1 MGCFLQKVK
10 YNKILLGLIV
20 FGLISALLIGYERNR
35 IEQTSKTVEILM
47 EYEGLAKLARQS
59 GKPVDEVLLEFKDRG
74 VTSLAVYE
82 TTLQKLEASGLVTL
96 ALGSDLINAQRNN
109 SSSTEILSQF
119 AQKQEIAANNIYIL
133 FEYGEV
139 YEEVLEDLKLR
150 FGDQNV
156 QVFSGDKPIVSVYA
170 DFKDM
175 YKDSPYKQDLG
186 ILTSD
191 LREAARLGFMV
202 VARPTNYET
211 VNPEQINSF
220 FRRLDKSQVHV
231 SAILF
236 SGTQSLGA
244 MKNLPIT
251 AKNMLDRNMTLA
263 MAEHITQLQ
272 FAPMVGVTE
281 MAALLDYKI
290 ARLYVI
296 DKLEQ
301 SKITVEAATRRWA
314 LTDEERNVRINFIR
328 PFEKLN
334 TVESPL
340 EVNLKYVDD
349 IVKSVQKRD
358 LQIGKA
364 SLFETYFP
372 EKLLMIPIVFGVMAI
387 SVLYLSLLIKMQS
400 KTQIGL
406 TIILGT
412 LTSIMM
418 MLGSGLLIRQGLAF
432 ASAVI
437 FPAVVMDKM
446 LDIWEKKYSSARTS
460 ILALFMTATGQLTLA
475 VILSLV
481 GGLYLGGILT
491 DSRFMLELDIYR
503 GVKLTFLM
511 PLILISLVYLNRYNI
526 FTADKEKDI
535 CLIKQVKA
543 LFNQPIYIKT
553 LVIFAVGAIV
563 AWIFVGRSGH
573 SSGVPVPAWEIK
585 LRLFLEEVM
594 YARPREKE
602 FLVGHPAFYLAAFA
616 TARQLP
622 KVIHFAFVVAATI
635 GQGSLIQTFAHMR
648 TPILMSLVRALDGLA
663 MGIGIGIFVIFVCS
677 IAYPYMNLVG
687 RRLSSDE

>member
-1 MGCFLQKVK
+1 MQKVK

-20 FGLISALLIGYERNR
+20 LGLISALFIGYERNR
-35 IEQTSKTVEILM
+35 IEQASKTVEILM

-59 GKPVDEVLLEFKDRG
+59 GKPVDEVLLAFKERG

-82 TTLQKLEASGLVTL
+82 TTLQKLEANGLVTL
-96 ALGSDLINAQRNN
+96 ALGSELINARRNN
-109 SSSTEILSQF
+109 VSGNEFLAQF
-119 AQKQEIAANNIYIL
+119 AEKQEIIANNIYIL
-133 FEYGEV
+133 FEPGEI

-150 FGDQNV
+150 FGTENV
-156 QVFSGDKPIVSVYA
+156 QIFPGVKPMVSVYG
-170 DFKDM
+170 DFSDMHKDF
-175 YKDSPYKQDLG
+175 PYKQDLG

-211 VNPEQINSF
+211 VNAEQINSF
-220 FRRLDKSQVHV
+220 FRRLDKSQVNV

-236 SGTQSLGA
+236 SGRQSLGA
-244 MKNLPIT
+244 LKNLSIT
-251 AKNMLDRNMTLA
+251 AKNMLERNMTLA

-272 FAPMVGVTE
+272 FAPMIGGVELAE
-281 MAALLDYKI
+281 MLDYKI

-301 SKITVEAATRRWA
+301 SKITVDAATRRWA

-340 EVNLKYVDD
+340 EVNLKYVED
-349 IVKSVQKRD
+349 ITDSVQQRN

-372 EKLLMIPIVFGVMAI
+372 NKLLLIPIVFGVMAI

-406 TIILGT
+406 TIVLGSIAS
-412 LTSIMM
+412 LTI
-418 MLGSGLLIRQGLAF
+418 MLGNGLLIRQALAF
-432 ASAVI
+432 TSAVV

-446 LDIWEKKYSSARTS
+446 LDIWEKKYSGAKTS
-460 ILALFMTATGQLTLA
+460 VFALFITATGQLTLA
-475 VILSLV
+475 VLMSLV

-491 DSRFMLELDIYR
+491 DSRFMLEIDIYR

-511 PLILISLVYLNRYNI
+511 PLFLISLVYLNRYNI
-526 FTADKEKDI
+526 FASNNEKDI
-535 CLIKQVKA
+535 CLIRQIKA
-543 LFNQPIYIKT
+543 LLNQPVYIKT
-553 LVIFAVGAIV
+553 LAIFAVGAVI

-602 FLVGHPAFYLAAFA
+602 FLVGHPAFYLAVFA
-616 TARQLP
+616 AAKQLP
-622 KVIHFAFVVAATI
+622 KFIHFTLVVAATI

-648 TPILMSLVRALDGLA
+648 TPIWMSVVRALDGLA
-663 MGIGIGIFVIFVCS
+663 MGIGLGVLVIFICS
-677 IAYPYMNLVG
+677 IAYPYMHLVG
-687 RRLSSDE
+687 RRLSSDD

>member
-1 MGCFLQKVK
+1 MQKIK
-10 YNKILLGLIV
+10 YNKILLSLIV
-20 FGLISALLIGYERNR
+20 LGLISALFIGYERNR

-59 GKPVDEVLLEFKDRG
+59 GKPVDEVLLAFKERG

-82 TTLQKLEASGLVTL
+82 TTLQKLETNGLVTL
-96 ALGSDLINAQRNN
+96 ALGSELLNNQRNN
-109 SSSTEILSQF
+109 AASNDLLAQF
-119 AQKQEIAANNIYIL
+119 AKNNALVANNIYVL
-133 FEYGEV
+133 FEQGDI

-150 FGDQNV
+150 FGASNV
-156 QVFSGDKPIVSVYA
+156 QVFTGDKPIISVYG
-170 DFKDM
+170 DFSDM
-175 YKDSPYKQDLG
+175 RKDSPYKQDLG

-211 VNPEQINSF
+211 VSPEQINNF
-220 FRRLDKSQVHV
+220 FHRLDKSQVKI

-236 SGTQSLGA
+236 SGRQALGA

-251 AKNMLDRNMTLA
+251 AKHMLDRNMTLA

-272 FAPMVGVTE
+272 FAPMVGTTE
-281 MAALLDYKI
+281 LASLLDYKI
-290 ARLYVI
+290 SRLYVI
-296 DKLEQ
+296 DRMEQ

-340 EVNLKYVDD
+340 DVNLKYVED
-349 IVKSVQKRD
+349 ITNSVKKRN
-358 LQIGKA
+358 LQIGEA

-372 EKLLMIPIVFGVMAI
+372 NKLLMIPIVFGVMAI
-387 SVLYLSLLIKMQS
+387 SILYLSLLIKMKS
-400 KTQIGL
+400 KTQITS

-412 LTSIMM
+412 ITSIIIV
-418 MLGSGLLIRQGLAF
+418 LGNGLVVRQALAF

-446 LDIWEKKYSSARTS
+446 LDIWEAKYSNAKISVFS
-460 ILALFMTATGQLTLA
+460 LMITATGQLTLA
-475 VILSLV
+475 VLMSLV

-511 PLILISLVYLNRYNI
+511 PLFLISLVYLNRYNL
-526 FTADKEKDI
+526 FDSNKDKDI
-535 CLIKQVKA
+535 SLLKQIKV
-543 LFNQPIYIKT
+543 LLNQPIYIKT
-553 LVIFAVGAIV
+553 LGIFAVGAVI

-602 FLVGHPAFYLAAFA
+602 FLVGHPAFYLAVFA

-622 KVIHFAFVVAATI
+622 KFIHFALVVAATI

-648 TPILMSLVRALDGLA
+648 TPILMSVIRALDGLA
-663 MGIGIGIFVIFVCS
+663 MGIGLGILVIFVCS
-677 IAYPYMNLVG
+677 IAYPYMHLVG